1 MTSTLYGDLLRAGV
15 PLDHHESDLYFRDCP
30 EGRAILARFP
40 EAAAQA
46 RPFWTSLES
55 DGEKWWD
62 VPFAYLPWWQA
73 RATADALR
81 AGEAAPS
88 FEMPELIEPEDLK
101 D

>member
-15 PLDHHESDLYFRDCP
+15 PMDSHESDLYALDTALAR
-30 EGRAILARFP
+30 EILAKFP
-40 EAAAQA
+40 ESAKLAS
-46 RPFWTSLES
+46 RFES
-55 DGEKWWD
+55 QLDGEIWWD

-81 AGEAAPS
+81 HGESAPMQIA
-88 FEMPELIEPEDLK
+88 MPDLIEPGDLK